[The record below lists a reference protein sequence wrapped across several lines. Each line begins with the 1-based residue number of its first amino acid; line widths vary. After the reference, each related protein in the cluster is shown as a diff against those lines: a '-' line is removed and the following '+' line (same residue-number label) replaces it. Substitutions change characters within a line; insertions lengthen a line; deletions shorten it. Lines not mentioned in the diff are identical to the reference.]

1 MEQPLA
7 GIRVI
12 EVGGTLAVAGATKT
26 FSDFGADVIKV
37 EPRGGAEM
45 RRLPPFRDDEPG
57 PERGAIHIALDT
69 GKRSLVLD
77 LTTPSGREVLTR
89 LAATARLVF
98 VHLPREQALAAL
110 DAVGRATPRP
120 STVALAAHGLEGPYA
135 DRVENDMSLFAWSSR
150 MRTHS
155 NPNMA
160 PLRYGSGVPTM
171 QWAATAAAA
180 GVAAAWGHEH
190 DGTARAIE
198 VAGVE
203 ALLSNVD
210 AWYAVWAFNGMELPR
225 GGGPSKTA
233 YPAGCYP
240 CSDGYVL
247 FASAGEPFFSRL
259 CTGIGHPELPADP
272 RFSTPAAKAEHWEDF
287 VGYLGPWLAIRTR
300 DQAFSELQQHG
311 VMLAPVL
318 TIPEAMATP
327 QAVARSSF
335 VTAPLADGGTTTL
348 AGPPFRL
355 PDAWEI
361 RAAPRLGEHNT
372 ELLDTLGYSRDE
384 QIALYRAGVTG

>member
-1 MEQPLA
+1 VEQPLA
-7 GIRVI
+7 GMRVI

-37 EPRGGAEM
+37 EPRGGAAM

-57 PERGAIHIALDT
+57 PERGAMHIALDT

-77 LTTPSGREVLTR
+77 VTTPSGRAVLTR

-98 VHLPREQALAAL
+98 VHLPRAEALAAL
-110 DAVGRATPRP
+110 EAVRCATPRP
-120 STVALAAHGLEGPYA
+120 TAVALAAHGLEGPFA
-135 DRVENDMSLFAWSSR
+135 GRVENDMSVFAWSSR
-150 MRTHS
+150 MRTHA
-155 NPNMA
+155 NPGHE
-160 PLRYGSGVPTM
+160 PLRYGPGVPTM

-180 GVAAAWGHEH
+180 GVAAAWGHAH
-190 DGTARAIE
+190 DGEPRDVE

-210 AWYAVWAFNGMELPR
+210 AWYVIWALNGIELPR
-225 GGGPSKTA
+225 GGGPSKTL
-233 YPAGCYP
+233 YPAGCYE
-240 CSDGYVL
+240 CLDGYVL

-259 CTGIGHPELPADP
+259 CTGIGHPGLPSDP
-272 RFSTPAAKAEHWEDF
+272 RFATPAAKAEHWDDF
-287 VGYLGPWLAIRTR
+287 MQYLGPWLAERTR
-300 DQAFSELQQHG
+300 DQAFRALQAHG

-318 TIPEAMATP
+318 DIAEAMTTP
-327 QAVARSSF
+327 QALARGSF
-335 VTAPLADGGTTTL
+335 VSAPLADGGTTTI

-355 PDAWEI
+355 ADAWAA
-361 RAAPRLGEHNT
+361 RAAPRLGEHST
-372 ELLDTLGYSRDE
+372 ALLDELGYSRTE